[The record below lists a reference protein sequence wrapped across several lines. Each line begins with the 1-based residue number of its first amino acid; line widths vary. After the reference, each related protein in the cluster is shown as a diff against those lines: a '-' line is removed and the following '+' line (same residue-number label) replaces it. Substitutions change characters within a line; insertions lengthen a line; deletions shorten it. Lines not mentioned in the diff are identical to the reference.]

1 MSLFAPPFATQPS
14 ASDADVNAARFKE
27 LKPVCV
33 ELLSNC
39 PSSASGKVQP
49 GSHPRIRQLLHRLDS
64 LLQSYTTHA
73 QPQPISEA
81 LDSHPIASTSHLRII
96 SHPPFRHPLSLSLI
110 NYIFYPLAQLFKSD
124 ADGKSG
130 ALPDAVRQQLF
141 RCLALLA
148 HDWWSAFAPAQVADG
163 SGKANESWKVW
174 HQLLILGV
182 VALVGSPAVPQ
193 QGTNQASQE
202 TQTAIIDFLLELL
215 APRIEVWHGSQ
226 TSSSQPDQ
234 ESEWEWE
241 WDGVSELPLQDEG
254 AVDDGHNG
262 GGSRARASSHV
273 HSSTSLLASQSDL
286 GCQRYPCE
294 AHVDHAITQGSS
306 KGALAHALSGALDIA
321 SGASGTRQLT
331 TSTRT
336 RAVSLAR
343 VIFVVW
349 LTGVRLDK
357 RGRLQHLSR
366 DAAPGTGVGIARL
379 AQRATTFLPGFV
391 SSMTRTAVGQ
401 VHHTSQNASTALGDI
416 TKTPGALVAA
426 ALDALKDALLITMAD
441 HLGLTTEFSPL
452 PDHEGDAEDGARFT
466 DLASMVEAAQL
477 DERSL
482 DVPFDVT
489 KERSGTVGPG
499 QVPASIQTT
508 LERVGAALAAMTG
521 VVKHQHASAQLA
533 AVQMASE
540 LLTHAGNTLDLS
552 THVATISTDHS
563 STSRMLFVWLL
574 DINASRLS
582 ATIVVEAARNA
593 LSTLTTEEQV
603 SSSRLAKWAELELAE
618 SLRRLPRAIVTH
630 DDENTTLLAGRL
642 AALVRCLSGDHHLGP
657 QLATLFTSTSV
668 MERLTSQLL
677 PALVLGSVDE
687 AAERASYIRLRHV
700 DKLTTHALLDMLI
713 DVGKGL
719 AQVSRHSGSVA
730 TKQKTKDSF
739 QLVVHFLTLGQA
751 RRTSLGVASDGASH
765 DRRLSASALLL
776 ASQLMS
782 GIAQALGDE
791 TTRAATGRDGKR
803 ARKAAHRL
811 ARDAANAVIDMWEA
825 DQDQLLIADQYHDGD
840 TGHQYGGVDG
850 SADQLSTTAISG
862 VEVEHRKGLP
872 HGHQMPTELEKSGA
886 VLDLS
891 FVESAHIAKI
901 QSAPSRH
908 AALVAAM
915 DDAAMQLQCG
925 DVLLFSIVGSCSD
938 LLGISFRPLLLHTLY
953 PLICGLASSSGA
965 VAQAASTTLQR
976 VAKACAYP
984 DMQSLVLQHADY
996 ILGAASHRLVA
1007 GLGPELQ
1014 AVTAVTERMQSEIA
1028 GEDAKKFHLT
1038 RELVRAHHGNKVLL
1052 PAHQTLTPLNS
1063 AQTAPLVLIEV
1074 LRLLGSDALPLVED
1088 AVDEVLDALD
1098 RFHGYDEL
1106 CNGLLGLLDR
1116 MLEVMAIEKANTST
1130 KQRAPSNLNTLP
1142 SFESELAS
1150 FEGWYRGRKSSDNH
1164 NNVEPPLVF
1173 EPGAGMEHSAEAK
1186 RMGPDDNP
1194 DAPSR
1199 TQAVTSNILAKC
1211 VPFLS
1216 HSSPLLRVTVLRL
1229 LRRGVSILAPQER
1242 HAEILA
1248 VINPAWPVLLTR
1260 LGSPVTLQTPARRN
1274 ASGEQLL
1281 DRFTERDPTVWV
1293 ESAKLMEEVATHL
1306 PDFLGRKIVEE
1317 VWPRLD
1323 ALLEVAATLQT
1334 LESRRSAQRGPVSFS
1349 LASPLGAHAS
1359 SSPHAPRLQTLPALS
1374 TKSVQLFPEFSTVGR
1389 LLQSVA
1395 STMAALA
1402 KHMNVRMT
1410 DATAWTIL
1418 NQPQLLC
1425 ALDRRQPKA
1434 ISESARKLLE
1444 AMKLRDADLVWAVW
1458 WESQANGH
1466 LEVAT
1471 IFQDVMSRS
1480 AAEA

>member
-1 MSLFAPPFATQPS
+1 MLHTFPTASLRLHQ
-14 ASDADVNAARFKE
+14 

-49 GSHPRIRQLLHRLDS
+49 GSHPRIRQLLHRLDL
-64 LLQSYTTHA
+64 LLQGYTTLA
-73 QPQPISEA
+73 QPQPSSEA
-81 LDSHPIASTSHLRII
+81 LDSHSIASTSHLRII
-96 SHPPFRHPLSLSLI
+96 SHPPLRHPLSLSLI

-130 ALPDAVRQQLF
+130 ALPDTIRQQLF

-148 HDWWSAFAPAQVADG
+148 HDWWSAFTPAQVADG
-163 SGKANESWKVW
+163 LGKANESWKVW

-182 VALVGSPAVPQ
+182 VALVGSPAVPH
-193 QGTNQASQE
+193 QGTTQASQE
-202 TQTAIIDFLLELL
+202 TQTAIIDFLLALL
-215 APRIEVWHGSQ
+215 APRIE
-226 TSSSQPDQ
+226 
-234 ESEWEWE
+234 
-241 WDGVSELPLQDEG
+241 DEG

-262 GGSRARASSHV
+262 DGPRARASSHV
-273 HSSTSLLASQSDL
+273 HSSTSPLASRSDS
-286 GCQRYPCE
+286 GYQRYPCE
-294 AHVDHAITQGSS
+294 AHVNHAITQGSS

-321 SGASGTRQLT
+321 SGASGSRLLT

-343 VIFVVW
+343 IILVVW

-366 DAAPGTGVGIARL
+366 DAARGTGVEIARL
-379 AQRATTFLPGFV
+379 AQRATTFLPGYV

-401 VHHTSQNASTALGDI
+401 VRNTSQSASTALGDI

-426 ALDALKDALLITMAD
+426 ALDASKDALLVTVAD
-441 HLGLTTEFSPL
+441 HLGLLAECSPL
-452 PDHEGDAEDGARFT
+452 PDYAGDAGDRARFT
-466 DLASMVEAAQL
+466 DLVSMVEAVQL

-482 DVPFDVT
+482 GVPLDIT
-489 KERSGTVGPG
+489 KERSGNAKGATVGSDE
-499 QVPASIQTT
+499 VLASIQTT

-533 AVQMASE
+533 AVHMASE
-540 LLTHAGNTLDLS
+540 LLTHAGKTLDLS
-552 THVATISTDHS
+552 THFATMSTDHS

-582 ATIVVEAARNA
+582 ATIVVETARNA
-593 LSTLTTEEQV
+593 LSALITNEQV
-603 SSSRLAKWAELELAE
+603 SSSRLANWAQIELAE
-618 SLRRLPRAIVTH
+618 SLRRLPRAILTH

-657 QLATLFTSTSV
+657 QFVTLFTSMSV

-687 AAERASYIRLRHV
+687 AAERASYITLRHV
-700 DKLTTHALLDMLI
+700 DKLTTYALLDMLI

-730 TKQKTKDSF
+730 TKQKIKDSF

-776 ASQLMS
+776 ASQLMA

-811 ARDAANAVIDMWEA
+811 ARDATNAVIDMWEA
-825 DQDQLLIADQYHDGD
+825 DQDQLLIADQYHDGL
-840 TGHQYGGVDG
+840 TGHQYGGLDG

-862 VEVEHRKGLP
+862 VEIEHRKGLP
-872 HGHQMPTELEKSGA
+872 HGHQMPTELEKAGA

-891 FVESAHIAKI
+891 FVESAHLAKNE
-901 QSAPSRH
+901 SAPSRH
-908 AALVAAM
+908 AALAAAM

-965 VAQAASTTLQR
+965 VAQAASRTLQR

-1014 AVTAVTERMQSEIA
+1014 AVTAITKRMQIEIA
-1028 GEDAKKFHLT
+1028 GEDAKKSALT
-1038 RELVRAHHGNKVLL
+1038 HELVRAHYGNKVLL

-1130 KQRAPSNLNTLP
+1130 KQRAPSNLSTLP
-1142 SFESELAS
+1142 SLASELAS
-1150 FEGWYRGRKSSDNH
+1150 FDKWYRGRKSPHDH
-1164 NNVEPPLVF
+1164 DNVEPPLVS
-1173 EPGAGMEHSAEAK
+1173 EPGAGLEHSAEAK

-1260 LGSPVTLQTPARRN
+1260 LGSPVTLQTSARRN

-1293 ESAKLMEEVATHL
+1293 ESAKLMEECATHL

-1323 ALLEVAATLQT
+1323 ALLEVCATLQT
-1334 LESRRSAQRGPVSFS
+1334 LESRRLAQRGPVSFS
-1349 LASPLGAHAS
+1349 LASPLGAQAS
-1359 SSPHAPRLQTLPALS
+1359 SPPHAPRLQTLPALS
-1374 TKSVQLFPEFSTVGR
+1374 SKSVQLFPEFSTVGR

-1434 ISESARKLLE
+1434 ISESAKKLLE
-1444 AMKLRDADLVWAVW
+1444 AMELRDADLVWAVW
-1458 WESQANGH
+1458 WKSQANGH

-1471 IFQDVMSRS
+1471 IFHDVMSRS